1 MVFDFSKF
9 DFVYNA
15 AAHFAAM
22 DRFPDG
28 LWSELVKPGKAG
40 HEALCWALA
49 ETSLQGEL
57 IRRDMGHDKRET
69 LDENK
74 LRLYLKPRQINEART
89 IVLNAMTKGLS
100 NDDDNEEIDEVLLE
114 NQKKT
119 ETD

>member
-1 MVFDFSKF
+1 MVFDFSKY

-15 AAHFAAM
+15 AAHFAAQ
-22 DRFPDG
+22 DKYPDG
-28 LWSELVKPGKAG
+28 LWAELVKPGKAG
-40 HEALCWALA
+40 FDALCWALA
-49 ETSLQGEL
+49 ETSMQGEL

-69 LDENK
+69 LDEDK

>member
-1 MVFDFSKF
+1 VVFDFSKY

-28 LWSELVKPGKAG
+28 LWLELVKPGKAG

-57 IRRDMGHDKRET
+57 IRRDMGRDKRET